1 MRSMKHSIKQ
11 EQSHARMS
19 FVEYEN
25 VRATLKHMKLS
36 FNLILTLAA
45 MLAMAQTAGAAT
57 VEETVTWPMDG
68 TGVSCNIVSNGTGNS
83 LVLKYESWFGHTV
96 AKFTSINGIDGN
108 YLVTLDK
115 QQEIS
120 FPDITGTVVKV
131 EVKGFCF
138 NNGGLNLYAGT
149 SMSNLL
155 NKETG
160 GTAYPSWDEN
170 GQYNGDVTYIGSINV
185 SSSLPLKL
193 MFRAA
198 SSIPSYQLSK

>member
-1 MRSMKHSIKQ
+1 MKIK
-11 EQSHARMS
+11 
-19 FVEYEN
+19 Y
-25 VRATLKHMKLS
+25 
-36 FNLILTLAA
+36 NLILTLAV
-45 MLAMAQTAGAAT
+45 MLTMAQTAWAVT

-68 TGVSCNIVSNGTGNS
+68 TGVSGNIVSNGTGNS
-83 LVLKYESWFGHTV
+83 LALKYESWFGHTA

-170 GQYNGDVTYIGSINV
+170 GQYNQRIIVVTIETDVQSCVFDTELSVVHVSERFHIRNLSERGGSRPTALVLDTIGQRQYTDGH
-185 SSSLPLKL
+185 LH
-193 MFRAA
+193 
-198 SSIPSYQLSK
+198 